1 VTGILVAL
9 ENRGYHF
16 RVDGDHLKVEAQDH
30 LLHHEAMMYLQEHKP
45 EIMAACRLRNFLRL
59 VRAFGVTHGLLL
71 DDEIILGEPDESDR
85 AELMTSELRDRQAWA
100 ELLAYRLTRTESGG
114 IRQC

>member
-16 RVDGDHLKVEAQDH
+16 RVDGDHLKVEAKDH
-30 LLHHEAMMYLQEHKP
+30 LLHQVAVTYLQEHKP
-45 EIMAACRLRNFLRL
+45 EIITAYRIRSFLRL

-71 DDEIILGEPDESDR
+71 DDEAIFKELDDSDR
-85 AELMTSELRDRQAWA
+85 AELMTSSLRDRQAWA
-100 ELLAYRLTRTESGG
+100 ELLAYRLTRPKNSG
-114 IRQC
+114 IRQW